1 MEEKHLRIL
10 REFADKVRAVYPNA
24 RVWAFGSYVRGTAT
38 PESDLDICVTIPEMR
53 SDDRVAV
60 SDIAWEVGFAHDMH
74 LSTIV
79 IAEKDFEHGPVS
91 ANPLLDTIRNE
102 GVAA

>member
-1 MEEKHLRIL
+1 MEKKHLQIL
-10 REFADKVRAVYPNA
+10 RQFAEKVREAYPNA
-24 RVWAFGSYVRGTAT
+24 RVWAFGSYARGTAT
-38 PESDLDICVTIPEMR
+38 LESDLDICITIPEMC

-60 SDIAWEVGFAHDMH
+60 SDMAWEVGFAHDMH

-79 IAEKDFEHGPVS
+79 IPEKDFEHGPVS
-91 ANPLLDTIRNE
+91 ASPLLDTIRKE

>member
-1 MEEKHLRIL
+1 M
-10 REFADKVRAVYPNA
+10 P
-24 RVWAFGSYVRGTAT
+24 
-38 PESDLDICVTIPEMR
+38 
-53 SDDRVAV
+53 SDDGVAV

-79 IAEKDFEHGPVS
+79 IPETDFEQDPVS
-91 ANPLLDTIRNE
+91 ASPLLDTIRNE